1 MSEKSPNN
9 YALLQLS
16 FELKVSP
23 KIFLAQSDEAAKVIA
38 SMEGLIWKIWI
49 SQEEESKTG
58 GVYLFANRESAE
70 AYLNHPVVQA
80 ACSNPA
86 VKSAKSQ
93 IWEIEN
99 SLSVLTRAPLPTRW
113 GRSSELETLIAGGVQ

>member
-23 KIFLAQSDEAAKVIA
+23 HIFLTESREAAKVIA
-38 SMEGLIWKIWI
+38 STEGLIWKIWV
-49 SQEEESKTG
+49 SQEEEFKTG
-58 GVYLFANRESAE
+58 GVYLFANRETAE

-80 ACSNPA
+80 VCSNPA
-86 VKSAKSQ
+86 VTSAKSQ
-93 IWEIEN
+93 IWEIEK
-99 SLSVLTRAPLPTRW
+99 SLSVLTRAPLPTQW
-113 GRSSELETLIAGGVQ
+113 GQYSELETLIAGGLQ